1 MTEFLKSNNY
11 LIFSFIL
18 NILFII
24 LFIINYIRLANMKKS
39 YDKFMKKLGKG
50 ENIEEMLKNHLE
62 KVEFVHKQNEEILDY
77 CRKIDNDFGKTISKI
92 GIVRYSAFKD
102 TGSDLS
108 FTLAGWKGSLGN
120 LIVIT
125 HGNGVQT
132 YYGHC
137 SKLIATAGQKVS
149 TGDVI
154 AKVGSTGR
162 STGSHL
168 HFEIRV
174 NGSALNPLSYVGY

>member
-39 YDKFMKKLGKG
+39 YAKFMKKLGKG

-92 GIVRYSAFKD
+92 GIIRYSAFKD

-108 FTLAGWKGSLGN
+108 FTLALLNKHNDGVVL
-120 LIVIT
+120 
-125 HGNGVQT
+125 NGIYSREMSNIYAKPIKNAEST
-132 YYGHC
+132 YTLSNEEKQAIQKALE
-137 SKLIATAGQKVS
+137 SK
-149 TGDVI
+149 
-154 AKVGSTGR
+154 
-162 STGSHL
+162 
-168 HFEIRV
+168 
-174 NGSALNPLSYVGY
+174 

>member
-92 GIVRYSAFKD
+92 GIIRYSAFKD

-108 FTLAGWKGSLGN
+108 FTLALLNKHNDGVVL
-120 LIVIT
+120 
-125 HGNGVQT
+125 NGI
-132 YYGHC
+132 YSREMSNIYAKPIENGE
-137 SKLIATAGQKVS
+137 SKYVLSNEEK
-149 TGDVI
+149 
-154 AKVGSTGR
+154 
-162 STGSHL
+162 
-168 HFEIRV
+168 E
-174 NGSALNPLSYVGY
+174 ALNKAINNIK

>member
-92 GIVRYSAFKD
+92 GIIRYSAFKD

-108 FTLAGWKGSLGN
+108 FTLALLNKHNDGVVL
-120 LIVIT
+120 
-125 HGNGVQT
+125 NGIYSREMSNIYAKPIKNAEST
-132 YYGHC
+132 YTLSNEEKQAIQKALE
-137 SKLIATAGQKVS
+137 SK
-149 TGDVI
+149 
-154 AKVGSTGR
+154 
-162 STGSHL
+162 
-168 HFEIRV
+168 
-174 NGSALNPLSYVGY
+174 

>member
-92 GIVRYSAFKD
+92 GIIRYSAFKD

-108 FTLAGWKGSLGN
+108 FTLALLNKHNDGVVL
-120 LIVIT
+120 
-125 HGNGVQT
+125 NGIYSREMSNIYAKPIKNAEST
-132 YYGHC
+132 YTLSNEEKQAIQRALE
-137 SKLIATAGQKVS
+137 SK
-149 TGDVI
+149 
-154 AKVGSTGR
+154 
-162 STGSHL
+162 
-168 HFEIRV
+168 
-174 NGSALNPLSYVGY
+174 

>member
-92 GIVRYSAFKD
+92 GIIRYSAFKD

-108 FTLAGWKGSLGN
+108 FTLALLNKNNDGVVL
-120 LIVIT
+120 
-125 HGNGVQT
+125 NGIYSREMSNIYAKPIKNAEST
-132 YYGHC
+132 YTL
-137 SKLIATAGQKVS
+137 SNEEKEAIKRAV
-149 TGDVI
+149 
-154 AKVGSTGR
+154 
-162 STGSHL
+162 
-168 HFEIRV
+168 EIK
-174 NGSALNPLSYVGY
+174 

>member
-77 CRKIDNDFGKTISKI
+77 CRKIDNDFSKTISKI
-92 GIVRYSAFKD
+92 GIIRYSAFKD

-108 FTLAGWKGSLGN
+108 FTLALLNKHNDGVVL
-120 LIVIT
+120 
-125 HGNGVQT
+125 NGIYSREMSNIYAKPIKNAEST
-132 YYGHC
+132 YTLSNEEKQAIQKALE
-137 SKLIATAGQKVS
+137 SK
-149 TGDVI
+149 
-154 AKVGSTGR
+154 
-162 STGSHL
+162 
-168 HFEIRV
+168 
-174 NGSALNPLSYVGY
+174 

>member
-39 YDKFMKKLGKG
+39 YDKFMKKLGQG

-108 FTLAGWKGSLGN
+108 FTLALLNKHNDGVVL
-120 LIVIT
+120 
-125 HGNGVQT
+125 NGIYSREMSNIYAKPIKNAEST
-132 YYGHC
+132 YTLSNEEKQAIQKALE
-137 SKLIATAGQKVS
+137 SK
-149 TGDVI
+149 
-154 AKVGSTGR
+154 
-162 STGSHL
+162 
-168 HFEIRV
+168 
-174 NGSALNPLSYVGY
+174 

>member
-92 GIVRYSAFKD
+92 GIIRYSAFKD

-108 FTLAGWKGSLGN
+108 FTLALLNKYNDGVVL
-120 LIVIT
+120 
-125 HGNGVQT
+125 NGIYSREMSNIYAKPIKNAEST
-132 YYGHC
+132 YTLSNEEKQAIQKALE
-137 SKLIATAGQKVS
+137 SK
-149 TGDVI
+149 
-154 AKVGSTGR
+154 
-162 STGSHL
+162 
-168 HFEIRV
+168 
-174 NGSALNPLSYVGY
+174 

>member
-50 ENIEEMLKNHLE
+50 ENIEEMLKKHLE

-92 GIVRYSAFKD
+92 GIIRYSAFKD

-108 FTLAGWKGSLGN
+108 FTLALLNKHNDGVVL
-120 LIVIT
+120 
-125 HGNGVQT
+125 NGIYSREMSNIYAKPIKNAEST
-132 YYGHC
+132 YTLSNEEKQAIQKALE
-137 SKLIATAGQKVS
+137 SK
-149 TGDVI
+149 
-154 AKVGSTGR
+154 
-162 STGSHL
+162 
-168 HFEIRV
+168 
-174 NGSALNPLSYVGY
+174 

>member
-108 FTLAGWKGSLGN
+108 FTLALLNKHNDGVVL
-120 LIVIT
+120 
-125 HGNGVQT
+125 NGIYSREMSNIYAKPIKNAEST
-132 YYGHC
+132 YTLSNEEKQAIQKALE
-137 SKLIATAGQKVS
+137 SK
-149 TGDVI
+149 
-154 AKVGSTGR
+154 
-162 STGSHL
+162 
-168 HFEIRV
+168 
-174 NGSALNPLSYVGY
+174 

>member
-92 GIVRYSAFKD
+92 GIIRYSAFKD

-108 FTLAGWKGSLGN
+108 FTLALLNKHNDGVVL
-120 LIVIT
+120 
-125 HGNGVQT
+125 NGIYSREMSNIYAKPIKNGKSEYVL
-132 YYGHC
+132 
-137 SKLIATAGQKVS
+137 SKEEEEAINKATQK
-149 TGDVI
+149 
-154 AKVGSTGR
+154 
-162 STGSHL
+162 
-168 HFEIRV
+168 
-174 NGSALNPLSYVGY
+174 